1 MASATQGGTGGK
13 ETLFQ
18 LGLVPQSVL
27 LVKWD
32 SADEAMNASG
42 FPAPL
47 KEELRTK
54 SVPLPPAQVK
64 EPPAA
69 GGSGAGGAGGAGGA
83 AKEKKIP
90 K

>member
-1 MASATQGGTGGK
+1 
-13 ETLFQ
+13 
-18 LGLVPQSVL
+18 L

-42 FPAPL
+42 YPAPL

-54 SVPLPPAQVK
+54 SVPLPPAQPK
-64 EPPAA
+64 ESPAP
-69 GGSGAGGAGGAGGA
+69 GGGATGGGAGAGGA